1 MKKIFFAPKPATE
14 VKIFFPSD
22 DPEKKILL
30 YIGKWIN
37 GKFSISVLSGE
48 ILTNQVDFWEV
59 VLGRQL
65 SKFVKKFQ
73 IYPNSNDQSWR
84 KIQCGTQKLVF
95 VSKLK
100 IRVGCHGH

>member
-14 VKIFFPSD
+14 VKFFFSSD

-48 ILTNQVDFWEV
+48 ILTNQVDF
-59 VLGRQL
+59 
-65 SKFVKKFQ
+65 
-73 IYPNSNDQSWR
+73 
-84 KIQCGTQKLVF
+84 
-95 VSKLK
+95 
-100 IRVGCHGH
+100 